1 MQQEQALREQIC
13 LVGEQLHRFRLVDG
27 TAGNISARLD
37 GERVLVTP
45 SGVCKG
51 FMKPEQLIVLDLE
64 GRRKE
69 IFKPLFRGSNLDEIA
84 GNGIGMALVGQLVE
98 QLDGCVHVE
107 SGESVGTV
115 VTVRVPITITL

>member
-51 FMKPEQLIVLDLE
+51 FMKPEQLIVLDL
-64 GRRKE
+64 KE
-69 IFKPLFRGSNLDEIA
+69 HTFEKARELYADLWLGFSENQIYRWLKDIGFSQPEVSVVSREEQEPGFETILASAFRL
-84 GNGIGMALVGQLVE
+84 
-98 QLDGCVHVE
+98 
-107 SGESVGTV
+107 
-115 VTVRVPITITL
+115 